1 MKMRNE
7 EEGRRRVTPT
17 FFFLRGVPN
26 DRTRTR
32 GFAYFYPSG
41 SVFPGEDPEA
51 FGYSLPVCPEA
62 FGIRYLLVTT
72 NIIQVISIM
81 SRGKIGFIKIVINTV
96 HYGDNT
102 IFCLRS
108 GEKIDGES

>member
-32 GFAYFYPSG
+32 GCAYFCPLG
-41 SVFPGEDPEA
+41 SVFPGEDP
-51 FGYSLPVCPEA
+51 GA

-72 NIIQVISIM
+72 NIIQGISIM
-81 SRGKIGFIKIVINTV
+81 SRGKICGGGCSAGYVLLPLL
-96 HYGDNT
+96 GLLPLA
-102 IFCLRS
+102 LRM
-108 GEKIDGES
+108 KKR